1 MLPKIEAILAVSICL
16 AAASLPLPITI
27 SWTVII
33 LSMIVW
39 GVWKLSFLAQ
49 SQKTSLAL
57 GPLSLPILV
66 YALAVTISGVPNTS
80 LHDAWQSLASLR
92 VLLVYFF
99 AYDVF
104 ALSPGLKPI
113 ACAFLLFVSGMSGI
127 WGSIQQVFDWHPT
140 GFKWLQ
146 GTGFQS
152 GPMAFA
158 GQMQIFALLALG
170 FLLTGGYRSMPRPF
184 QQKWFFLLI
193 CGANVSGIIF
203 ASERSAWLGFL
214 VSVCCL
220 TLILSSRKAML
231 QSFVVSFVSVLAAWL
246 FIPVVKKRM
255 LPLLDWQHEVSS
267 KARFRMWDVA
277 FDLFK
282 EKPIFGV
289 GATRFPK
296 IAMKDAIVPGRSEFL
311 DHAHSNY
318 FQVLSTTGVVGM
330 AAYLYLCLTMLVNG
344 WRHFKAKP
352 VQAFYFNYVDRAVGL
367 SVLAMVIS
375 LMISGIF
382 EYNFGTGPV
391 RLPMFFVLA
400 LLAKKTTA

>member
-39 GVWKLSFLAQ
+39 GVWKLKLLAQ
-49 SQKTSLAL
+49 SKTISLEI

-66 YALAVTISGVPNTS
+66 YALAVTISGAPNTN
-80 LHDAWQSLASLR
+80 LHNAWQSLASLR

-104 ALSPGLKPI
+104 AVSPSLRPV
-113 ACAFLLFVSGMSGI
+113 ACACMLFVSAVSGI
-127 WGSIQQVFDWHPT
+127 WGSIQQVFDWHPS

-170 FLLTGGYRSMPRPF
+170 FLLTGGYRSMPRLF
-184 QQKWFFLLI
+184 QHKGFFVLV
-193 CGANVSGIIF
+193 CAANVAGIIF

-214 VSVCCL
+214 VAICIF
-220 TLILSSRKAML
+220 TLLLSSRKAML
-231 QSFVVSFVSVLAAWL
+231 QSFAVSTVSILAAWFL
-246 FIPVVKKRM
+246 IPVVKKRM

-267 KARFRMWDVA
+267 KARFKMWDVA
-277 FDLFK
+277 MDLFK

-296 IAMKDAIVPGRSEFL
+296 VAMKDAIVPGRSEFL

-318 FQVLSTTGVVGM
+318 FQVLSTTGIVG
-330 AAYLYLCLTMLVNG
+330 AVAYLYLCLSMLLGG
-344 WRHFKAKP
+344 WQHFRAKP
-352 VQAFYFNYVDRAVGL
+352 VQTFSFNYVDRAIGL
-367 SVLAMVIS
+367 SVLGMVIS
-375 LMISGIF
+375 LMVSGIF

-400 LLAKKTTA
+400 LLAKRTVR